1 MNRIGLSYVINI
13 FILVITSWAFV
24 EYFHIIMDLANIIR
38 TEEQT
43 WTVTMN
49 ITPITLMLIV
59 AVGVFIGYKVQKKK
73 YKKLSFWTFPL
84 LFPSED
90 EREEIL
96 TAKACRTTLLSLW
109 FIIPFA
115 AVSLT
120 VYPLFNRKIPE
131 YPLYVLFVILLIQ
144 ITVFHISLYRN
155 KVV

>member
-13 FILVITSWAFV
+13 GILAIAGWVFV
-24 EYFHIIMDLANIIR
+24 EYFHIITELANIIR
-38 TEEQT
+38 TEKQT

-49 ITPITLMLIV
+49 ITPIILMLFV
-59 AVGVFIGYKVQKKK
+59 AVGIIMGYKVQKKK

-109 FIIPFA
+109 CILPIA
-115 AVSLT
+115 AATLVA
-120 VYPLFNRKIPE
+120 YPLFNRNIPE
-131 YPLYVLFVILLIQ
+131 YPLYVIFIILLIQ
-144 ITVFHISLYRN
+144 TTIFHISLYRN

>member
-13 FILVITSWAFV
+13 FILAIAGWVFV
-24 EYFHIIMDLANIIR
+24 EYFHVIMDLANIIR
-38 TEEQT
+38 TEKQT
-43 WTVTMN
+43 WTITMN
-49 ITPITLMLIV
+49 IMPITLLLIV
-59 AVGVFIGYKVQKKK
+59 TVGIFIGYKVQKKK

-96 TAKACRTTLLSLW
+96 TAKACRTTLLSLG
-109 FIIPFA
+109 FIMPVA
-115 AVSLT
+115 AASLV
-120 VYPLFNRKIPE
+120 VYPLFNRSIPE
-131 YPLYVLFVILLIQ
+131 YPLYVLFFVVLIQ

>member
-13 FILVITSWAFV
+13 GILVIAGWGFV
-24 EYFHIIMDLANIIR
+24 EYFHIITELANIIR
-38 TEEQT
+38 TEKQT

-49 ITPITLMLIV
+49 ITPIALMLII
-59 AVGVFIGYKVQKKK
+59 GIGIIIGYKVQKKK

-109 FIIPFA
+109 CILPIA
-115 AVSLT
+115 AATLVA
-120 VYPLFNRKIPE
+120 YPLFNRNIPE
-131 YPLYVLFVILLIQ
+131 YPLYVIFIILLIQ
-144 ITVFHISLYRN
+144 TTIFHISLYRN

>member
-13 FILVITSWAFV
+13 GILVIAGWGFV
-24 EYFHIIMDLANIIR
+24 EYFHIITELANIIR
-38 TEEQT
+38 TEKQT

-49 ITPITLMLIV
+49 ITPIILMLFV
-59 AVGVFIGYKVQKKK
+59 AVGIIIGYKVQKKK

-109 FIIPFA
+109 CILPIA
-115 AVSLT
+115 AATLVA
-120 VYPLFNRKIPE
+120 YPLFNRNIPE
-131 YPLYVLFVILLIQ
+131 YPLYVIFIILLIQ
-144 ITVFHISLYRN
+144 TTIFHISLYRN

>member
-13 FILVITSWAFV
+13 GILVIAGWGFV
-24 EYFHIIMDLANIIR
+24 ENFHVITELANIIR
-38 TEEQT
+38 TEKQT

-49 ITPITLMLIV
+49 MLPITLLLIV
-59 AVGVFIGYKVQKKK
+59 GAGVFTGYKVQKKK

-90 EREEIL
+90 EREEVL
-96 TAKACRTTLLSLW
+96 TAKACRTTFLSLW
-109 FIIPFA
+109 FIMPFA
-115 AVSLT
+115 AASLGA
-120 VYPLFNRKIPE
+120 YPLLNRNIPE
-131 YPLYVLFVILLIQ
+131 YPLYVLFFILLIQ

>member
-13 FILVITSWAFV
+13 GILAIAGWVFV
-24 EYFHIIMDLANIIR
+24 EYFHIITELANIIR
-38 TEEQT
+38 TEKQT

-49 ITPITLMLIV
+49 ITPIILMLFV
-59 AVGVFIGYKVQKKK
+59 AVGIIMCYKVQKKK

-109 FIIPFA
+109 CILPIA
-115 AVSLT
+115 AATLVA
-120 VYPLFNRKIPE
+120 YPLFNRNIPE
-131 YPLYVLFVILLIQ
+131 YPLYVIFIILLIQ
-144 ITVFHISLYRN
+144 TTIFHISLYRN

>member
-13 FILVITSWAFV
+13 FILAIAGWAFV
-24 EYFHIIMDLANIIR
+24 EYFHVIMDLANIIR
-38 TEEQT
+38 TEKQA

-49 ITPITLMLIV
+49 ITPIILILII

-96 TAKACRTTLLSLW
+96 TAKACRTTLLSSW
-109 FIIPFA
+109 FIMPVA
-115 AVSLT
+115 AASLIA
-120 VYPLFNRKIPE
+120 YPLFNRNMPE
-131 YPLYVLFVILLIQ
+131 YPLYVLFFGLLIQ
-144 ITVFHISLYRN
+144 ITIYHISLYRN

>member
-13 FILVITSWAFV
+13 CILAIASWAFV
-24 EYFHIIMDLANIIR
+24 EYFHVIMDLANIIR
-38 TEEQT
+38 TEKQT

-49 ITPITLMLIV
+49 ITPIILILII
-59 AVGVFIGYKVQKKK
+59 AVGVFIGYKAQKKK

-84 LFPSED
+84 LFPNED

-109 FIIPFA
+109 FIMPFA
-115 AVSLT
+115 AALLVF
-120 VYPLFNRKIPE
+120 YPLFNRNIPE
-131 YPLYVLFVILLIQ
+131 YPLYVLFFVLLIQ
-144 ITVFHISLYRN
+144 ITIFHISLYRN

>member
-13 FILVITSWAFV
+13 GILAIASWGFI
-24 EYFHIIMDLANIIR
+24 EYFHIVTDFASIIR
-38 TEEQT
+38 NEKQT
-43 WTVTMN
+43 LTVAMD
-49 ITPITLMLIV
+49 ITPIVLICIV
-59 AVGVFIGYKVQKKK
+59 AIGLLIGYKIQKKK

-109 FIIPFA
+109 CILPIA
-115 AVSLT
+115 AATLVA
-120 VYPLFNRKIPE
+120 YPLFNRNIPE
-131 YPLYVLFVILLIQ
+131 YPLYVIFIILLIQ
-144 ITVFHISLYRN
+144 TTIFHISLYRN

>member
-13 FILVITSWAFV
+13 FILAIVGWAFV
-24 EYFHIIMDLANIIR
+24 EYFHVIMDFANIIR
-38 TEEQT
+38 TEKQT
-43 WTVTMN
+43 WTVAMN
-49 ITPITLMLIV
+49 ITPITLILIV

-96 TAKACRTTLLSLW
+96 TAKACRTTFLSLW
-109 FIIPFA
+109 FIMPFA
-115 AVSLT
+115 AVSLI
-120 VYPLFNRKIPE
+120 VYPLLNVDIPE

-144 ITVFHISLYRN
+144 MTVFHISLYRN

>member
-1 MNRIGLSYVINI
+1 MNRIGLSYLINI
-13 FILVITSWAFV
+13 GILVIAGWGFV
-24 EYFHIIMDLANIIR
+24 ENFHVITELANIIS
-38 TEEQT
+38 TEKQT

-49 ITPITLMLIV
+49 MLPITLLLIV
-59 AVGVFIGYKVQKKK
+59 GVGIFIGYKVQKKK

-109 FIIPFA
+109 CILPIA
-115 AVSLT
+115 AATLVA
-120 VYPLFNRKIPE
+120 YPLFNRNIPE
-131 YPLYVLFVILLIQ
+131 YPLYVIFIILLIQ
-144 ITVFHISLYRN
+144 TTIFHISLYRN

>member
-13 FILVITSWAFV
+13 GILVIACWGFV
-24 EYFHIIMDLANIIR
+24 EYFHVITELANIIR
-38 TEEQT
+38 TEKQT
-43 WTVTMN
+43 WTVAMD
-49 ITPITLMLIV
+49 ITPIVLICIV
-59 AVGVFIGYKVQKKK
+59 AIGLLIGYKIQKKK

-109 FIIPFA
+109 CILPIA
-115 AVSLT
+115 AATLVA
-120 VYPLFNRKIPE
+120 YPLFNRNIPE
-131 YPLYVLFVILLIQ
+131 YPLYVIFIILLIQ
-144 ITVFHISLYRN
+144 TTIFHISLYRN

>member
-13 FILVITSWAFV
+13 GILAITCWVFV
-24 EYFHIIMDLANIIR
+24 EYFHVITELANIIR
-38 TEEQT
+38 TEKQT
-43 WTVTMN
+43 WYVTMN
-49 ITPITLMLIV
+49 LTPITLMLII
-59 AVGVFIGYKVQKKK
+59 AVGIFIAYKVQKKK

-109 FIIPFA
+109 CILPIVA
-115 AVSLT
+115 ATLVA
-120 VYPLFNRKIPE
+120 YPLFNRNIPE
-131 YPLYVLFVILLIQ
+131 YPLYVIFIILLIQ
-144 ITVFHISLYRN
+144 TTIFHISLYRN

>member
-13 FILVITSWAFV
+13 FILVITGWAFV

-38 TEEQT
+38 TEKQT
-43 WTVTMN
+43 WAIMMN
-49 ITPITLMLIV
+49 ITPITLVLIV
-59 AVGVFIGYKVQKKK
+59 AVGVFIGYKIQKKK

-96 TAKACRTTLLSLW
+96 TAKACRTTLLSSW
-109 FIIPFA
+109 FIMPFA
-115 AVSLT
+115 AASLIA
-120 VYPLFNRKIPE
+120 YPLFNRNIPE
-131 YPLYVLFVILLIQ
+131 YPLYVLFLILLIQ